1 MSAERRAIPETHG
14 PSSLWS
20 GRERRGRFQS
30 LSAAENDS
38 VSVIRMKPT
47 CDYASSLPK
56 ILQFAMLQI
65 VCLPCG
71 RRRCQVTPHD
81 QL

>member
-1 MSAERRAIPETHG
+1 MALPLCVLGE
-14 PSSLWS
+14 S
-20 GRERRGRFQS
+20 GADVQS
-30 LSAAENDS
+30 LSAAESYS
-38 VSVIRMKPT
+38 VSAIRMRPIR
-47 CDYASSLPK
+47 DYASSLPK

-71 RRRCQVTPHD
+71 RRRYELTPYD